1 MDGRNRCPASRT
13 QARAVVVRRV
23 DIATVA
29 PDDDAVDQHQS
40 SSDRSMPVLGGHCN
54 FRLGRG
60 SLLSGSLT
68 RWRDLF
74 RFRCS
79 WLSIHRHSP
88 TKIIMIILQIDTM
101 HIIILY
107 ILVSVTDKIH
117 SRLFDLYVISN
128 IIALIP
134 IFL

>member
-79 WLSIHRHSP
+79 WSSIRRHSP
-88 TKIIMIILQIDTM
+88 T
-101 HIIILY
+101 
-107 ILVSVTDKIH
+107 VTIGYNHLAYKIH
-117 SRLFDLYVISN
+117 SIRTCLQCSHYST
-128 IIALIP
+128 P
-134 IFL
+134 TS

>member
-1 MDGRNRCPASRT
+1 MQCIIYKLLSENTYLIWWVKDNSHAMDGRNRCPASRT

-40 SSDRSMPVLGGHCN
+40 SSDRSTPVLGGHCN

-60 SLLSGSLT
+60 SPLSGSST

-79 WLSIHRHSP
+79 WSNSHRYSP
-88 TKIIMIILQIDTM
+88 TKIIMIIL
-101 HIIILY
+101 
-107 ILVSVTDKIH
+107 
-117 SRLFDLYVISN
+117 
-128 IIALIP
+128 
-134 IFL
+134 